1 MLIAARVV
9 QGLAAGGLMSLAIAA
24 VGDLVAPR
32 ERARYQGYSV
42 SVFAVA
48 TVAGPLAGDLLVD
61 HTSWRWVFYVN
72 LPLGVAAVTGLRLR
86 MPAAAAAPAAA
97 PLDLLGAAL
106 LAGTTSA
113 LMLACIRGGQ
123 RYPWGSPA
131 IVSLL
136 CAASALSVGLVV
148 RERRAADPIVPLEL
162 LRSRTVA
169 VAAAALFL
177 ATAALFAVNV
187 FVLFLQTTT
196 GASPTQAGLLL
207 VPMMLGITVSTY
219 LAGRAIQA
227 TGRYKAF
234 SGARPRRDD
243 PRVDDPR
250 RRRRAPVAGGHRCR
264 FSRVR
269 TRGSAWSA
277 RSSSWRS
284 RMMSTAA
291 TWAPRWPPPRSSA
304 ASAARSGRP
313 RWTRYSPPAASA
325 HRKAATPVSCSPR
338 SGWPATA
345 PDSFRRRSPAPRSLP
360 PCPTCSPRST
370 WVMADVGVADP
381 RPPGASPA

>member
-48 TVAGPLAGDLLVD
+48 TVAGPLAG
-61 HTSWRWVFYVN
+61 
-72 LPLGVAAVTGLRLR
+72 
-86 MPAAAAAPAAA
+86 
-97 PLDLLGAAL
+97 DLLGAAL

-177 ATAALFAVNV
+177 ATAALFAVN
-187 FVLFLQTTT
+187 
-196 GASPTQAGLLL
+196 
-207 VPMMLGITVSTY
+207 
-219 LAGRAIQA
+219 
-227 TGRYKAF
+227 
-234 SGARPRRDD
+234 
-243 PRVDDPR
+243 
-250 RRRRAPVAGGHRCR
+250 
-264 FSRVR
+264 
-269 TRGSAWSA
+269 W
-277 RSSSWRS
+277 SSS
-284 RMMSTAA
+284 M
-291 TWAPRWPPPRSSA
+291 
-304 ASAARSGRP
+304 
-313 RWTRYSPPAASA
+313 
-325 HRKAATPVSCSPR
+325 
-338 SGWPATA
+338 
-345 PDSFRRRSPAPRSLP
+345 
-360 PCPTCSPRST
+360 
-370 WVMADVGVADP
+370 
-381 RPPGASPA
+381 